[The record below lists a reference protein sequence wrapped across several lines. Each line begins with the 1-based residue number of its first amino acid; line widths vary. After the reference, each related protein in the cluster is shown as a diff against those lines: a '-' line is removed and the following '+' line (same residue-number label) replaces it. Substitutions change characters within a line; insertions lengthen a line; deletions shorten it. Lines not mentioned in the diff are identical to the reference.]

1 MEELTIIFRD
11 LNTHLSVIERTGRPK
26 TKLVKYRRFE
36 RYYQSALATS
46 ESDLCASPPNSTFND
61 ITSVA

>member
-11 LNTHLSVIERTGRPK
+11 FNTHLSVIERTGRPTK
-26 TKLVKYRRFE
+26 TLVKYRRFE
-36 RYYQSALATS
+36 QHYQSALATS
-46 ESDLCASPPNSTFND
+46 ESDLCASPPNSTFID